1 MSVAAE
7 DLKIKGLTQ
16 CQPASSCPPLRPAA
30 SKRSL
35 SSRPLSSCN
44 NVENTPVTPQLPVKT
59 EPSVAEEAADVSDV
73 LRPEESLR
81 GSADLYREEND
92 LFITEENKDFSVG
105 APLTAPLGVNEGN
118 KGTFFIQI
126 LLDYS

>member
-16 CQPASSCPPLRPAA
+16 CQPASSCPPVRPAPP
-30 SKRSL
+30 KRSL

-59 EPSVAEEAADVSDV
+59 EPSIPEEAADVSDV